1 MPVDAAGS
9 DDQPA
14 RRFDREARD
23 RDSWSRAV
31 RVLDRGRVPD
41 AFGRDGDVVVD
52 AIEDLR
58 VNDPALAVQAVEEVR
73 ENRAGLEI
81 GGGREILRR
90 DIGGLGEALQEC
102 K

>member
-1 MPVDAAGS
+1 
-9 DDQPA
+9 
-14 RRFDREARD
+14 
-23 RDSWSRAV
+23 
-31 RVLDRGRVPD
+31 
-41 AFGRDGDVVVD
+41 VD